1 VEFVRHSLL
10 AQQNHNKP
18 IPPGPS
24 LYHTLSSLHAQGKD
38 HEALRTLK
46 ESIEFFQYT
55 RYMEKYPT
63 HASVE
68 LHCRV
73 LDADEKT
80 NFYSI
85 EPQRVQMGFES
96 LILSSTSLT
105 PQQQQQQQSTGT
117 PQYNNIHGNNR
128 WSVILASDMSLKNG
142 ECYSQVSTRL
152 ECYEVQPKT
161 DVSLKVTT
169 SSFDDDDIYLTLSS
183 TRILSTGTAVT
194 VGAQAETTGKHPLAL
209 SLSTQRSLCNNS
221 LGAALSLGMG
231 FPNQKL
237 NYISCSLTTLG
248 AWPMLRD
255 LRLNASLNVGLGR
268 YPLKVSVR
276 RETGNTTIHKN
287 ASFGLDPMTGSW
299 EFKMISNRGISKY
312 VNFGIGISDVSK
324 SGLSLILLLQRGDH
338 MTFKLP
344 ISIAKTGSS
353 YYTTS
358 LIPIPLKVARVGIMS
373 FLLDVLT
380 QCIVQSTVATATTTI
395 FTRSC
400 NILKSLMMTKKG
412 SSIAPTWLPINYG
425 QGQRSFLVLQQKY
438 IKGRR
443 ESKIQ
448 LQLMAKTVEKKKRI
462 EKSNDGLV
470 LVLATYFIPGTG
482 QTLDVTSQLQFWV
495 KDSKLTIPGGFS
507 KARISGFYDLIAS
520 EGVDDGNA
528 LPARL
533 FVRYLFASVL
543 YEITVRDMESLTIP
557 NEHARRVDDNNKF
570 VKI

>member
-1 VEFVRHSLL
+1 
-10 AQQNHNKP
+10 
-18 IPPGPS
+18 
-24 LYHTLSSLHAQGKD
+24 
-38 HEALRTLK
+38 
-46 ESIEFFQYT
+46 
-55 RYMEKYPT
+55 
-63 HASVE
+63 
-68 LHCRV
+68 
-73 LDADEKT
+73 
-80 NFYSI
+80 
-85 EPQRVQMGFES
+85 MGFES
-96 LILSSTSLT
+96 LILSSTSLR
-105 PQQQQQQQSTGT
+105 PEQQQQQSTGT
-117 PQYNNIHGNNR
+117 PKYNNLHGNNR

-169 SSFDDDDIYLTLSS
+169 SSFNDDDIYLTLTS

-209 SLSTQRSLCNNS
+209 SLSTQRSLYNNS

-231 FPNQKL
+231 FPSQKL
-237 NYISCSLTTLG
+237 NYISCSFATLG
-248 AWPMLRD
+248 VWPMLRD
-255 LRLNASLNVGLGR
+255 LRLDASLNLGLGR

-276 RETGNTTIHKN
+276 RETGNTTINKT

-299 EFKMISNRGISKY
+299 ELKMISIRGISKY

-324 SGLSLILLLQRGDH
+324 SGLSLLLLLQRGDH

-358 LIPIPLKVARVGIMS
+358 LIPIHLKVARVGIMS
-373 FLLDVLT
+373 FLLDVVT
-380 QCIVQSTVATATTTI
+380 QCIVQSTVATATATI
-395 FTRSC
+395 FTRYC
-400 NILKSLMMTKKG
+400 NIFQSLMMKKTG
-412 SSIAPTWLPINYG
+412 SSIEPTWLPINYG
-425 QGQRSFLVLQQKY
+425 QGQRTVLLLQQNY

-443 ESKIQ
+443 ESTIQ

-470 LVLATYFIPGTG
+470 LVLASYFIPGKR
-482 QTLDVTSQLQFWV
+482 QSLDVTSQLQFWV

-520 EGVDDGNA
+520 EGDDDGNA
-528 LPARL
+528 LPASL

-543 YEITVRDMESLTIP
+543 YEITVRDMESLIIP
-557 NEHARRVDDNNKF
+557 NEHARRVEDFNRI
-570 VKI
+570 VKL